1 MSNHILFVHGADGVA
16 EPATSK
22 QILGAARQVLS
33 HRVRRGATLSSPQ
46 KVREY
51 LSMRLGHL
59 DYEVFGLILVD
70 QHHRVIE
77 YVELFR
83 GTIDGASVHPREV
96 VKLILSKQAAACLL
110 IHIHPSQ
117 VGEFS
122 HADEL
127 ITKRLISVL
136 QGIDVRVL
144 DHWLVA
150 GGTAVSMPE
159 QVRL

>member
-1 MSNHILFVHGADGVA
+1 MSNHNLFIHGADGAA
-16 EPATSK
+16 EPATSE
-22 QILGAARQVLS
+22 QILAAARQVLS

-51 LSMRLGHL
+51 LSMRLGYL

-70 QHHRVIE
+70 NRHRVIE

-96 VKLILSKQAAACLL
+96 VKLILAKQAAACLL
-110 IHIHPSQ
+110 VHNHPSQ

-122 HADEL
+122 QADEL
-127 ITKRLISVL
+127 ITKRLTSVL

-144 DHWLVA
+144 DHWLVT
-150 GGTAVSMPE
+150 GGTSVSMAE
-159 QVRL
+159 LGRL

>member
-1 MSNHILFVHGADGVA
+1 MSNHNLFIHGADGVA
-16 EPATSK
+16 EPATSE
-22 QILGAARQVLS
+22 QILSAARQVLA

-70 QHHRVIE
+70 SHHRVIE

-96 VKLILSKQAAACLL
+96 VKLILAKQAAACLL
-110 IHIHPSQ
+110 VHNHPSQ

-127 ITKRLISVL
+127 ITKRLTSVL
-136 QGIDVRVL
+136 QGIEVRVL
-144 DHWLVA
+144 DHWLVT
-150 GGTAVSMPE
+150 GGTVVSMAE
-159 QVRL
+159 LGRL

>member
-1 MSNHILFVHGADGVA
+1 MSNHNLFIHGANGAA
-16 EPATSK
+16 EPATAE
-22 QILGAARQVLS
+22 QILAAARQVLA
-33 HRVRRGATLSSPQ
+33 HRVRRGATLTSPQ

-70 QHHRVIE
+70 SHHRVIE

-96 VKLILSKQAAACLL
+96 VKMVLAQQAAACLL
-110 IHIHPSQ
+110 VHNHPSQ

-127 ITKRLISVL
+127 ITRRLKEVL
-136 QGIDVRVL
+136 QGIDVRIL
-144 DHWLVA
+144 DHLLVV
-150 GGTAVSMPE
+150 GGTVVSMAE
-159 QVRL
+159 QGRL

>member
-1 MSNHILFVHGADGVA
+1 MSNHNLFIHGADGVA
-16 EPATSK
+16 EPATSE
-22 QILGAARQVLS
+22 QILGAARQVLA
-33 HRVRRGATLSSPQ
+33 HRVRRGASLSSPQ

-51 LSMRLGHL
+51 VSMRLGHL
-59 DYEVFGLILVD
+59 DYEMFALILVD

-96 VKLILSKQAAACLL
+96 VKLILVKQAAACVLV
-110 IHIHPSQ
+110 HNHPSQ

-127 ITKRLISVL
+127 ITRRLKEVL
-136 QGIDVRVL
+136 QGIDVRIL
-144 DHWLVA
+144 DHLLVA
-150 GGTAVSMPE
+150 GGTVVSMAE
-159 QVRL
+159 QGRL

>member
-1 MSNHILFVHGADGVA
+1 MSNHNLFIHGADGVA
-16 EPATSK
+16 EPATSE
-22 QILGAARQVLS
+22 QILIAARQVLS

-46 KVREY
+46 KVRES
-51 LSMRLGHL
+51 LSMQLGHL

-96 VKLILSKQAAACLL
+96 KLILAKQAAACLL
-110 IHIHPSQ
+110 IHNHPSQ

-150 GGTAVSMPE
+150 GGTVVSMAE
-159 QVRL
+159 LGRL

>member
-1 MSNHILFVHGADGVA
+1 MSNHNLFIHGADGVA
-16 EPATSK
+16 EPATSE
-22 QILGAARQVLS
+22 QILSAARQVLS

-51 LSMRLGHL
+51 LSMRLGYL

-70 QHHRVIE
+70 SRHRVIE

-96 VKLILSKQAAACLL
+96 VKLILERQAAACVLV
-110 IHIHPSQ
+110 HNHPSQ

-127 ITKRLISVL
+127 ITQRLKEVL

-144 DHWLVA
+144 DHWLVTGA
-150 GGTAVSMPE
+150 AVVSMAE
-159 QVRL
+159 QGRL

>member
-1 MSNHILFVHGADGVA
+1 MSNHNLFIHGADGVA
-16 EPATSK
+16 EPATSE
-22 QILGAARQVLS
+22 QILSAARQVLS

-51 LSMRLGHL
+51 LSMRLGYL

-70 QHHRVIE
+70 SRHRVIE

-83 GTIDGASVHPREV
+83 GTIDGASVHPQEV
-96 VKLILSKQAAACLL
+96 VKLILERQAAACVLV
-110 IHIHPSQ
+110 HNHPSQ

-127 ITKRLISVL
+127 ITQRLKEVL

-144 DHWLVA
+144 DHWLVTGA
-150 GGTAVSMPE
+150 AVVSLAE
-159 QVRL
+159 QGRL

>member
-1 MSNHILFVHGADGVA
+1 MSNHNFFIHGADGVA
-16 EPATSK
+16 EPATSE
-22 QILGAARQVLS
+22 QILGAARQVLA

-46 KVREY
+46 KGREY

-59 DYEVFGLILVD
+59 DYEMFALILVD

-96 VKLILSKQAAACLL
+96 VKLILVKQAAACVLV
-110 IHIHPSQ
+110 HNHPSQ

-127 ITKRLISVL
+127 IIKRLISVL
-136 QGIDVRVL
+136 QGIDVRIL
-144 DHWLVA
+144 DHFVT
-150 GGTAVSMPE
+150 GGTVVSMAE
-159 QVRL
+159 LGRL